1 MVFEQR
7 CSYLPL
13 VNGEEVFEFLGHFCR
28 EAVIADVT
36 ANCSDITT
44 PNVSAICT
52 DVEQSARS
60 LVSVANRT
68 LHFVF
73 EVEQILVH
81 FFFCGQGQWKAHATS
96 VGGAVEVSPFARF
109 SITRKVLPRAHA
121 HMYTRTP

>member
-13 VNGEEVFEFLGHFCR
+13 LNGEEVFEFLGHFCR

-60 LVSVANRT
+60 L
-68 LHFVF
+68 
-73 EVEQILVH
+73 
-81 FFFCGQGQWKAHATS
+81 FCCKQNPS
-96 VGGAVEVSPFARF
+96 FRIRSGADFGPLLFLW
-109 SITRKVLPRAHA
+109 TRP
-121 HMYTRTP
+121 MEGTCD

>member
-1 MVFEQR
+1 MLFKKPSLVDA
-7 CSYLPL
+7 LPVCL
-13 VNGEEVFEFLGHFCR
+13 SLIVCL
-28 EAVIADVT
+28 
-36 ANCSDITT
+36 
-44 PNVSAICT
+44 
-52 DVEQSARS
+52 S